1 MRRSGRRQTS
11 RAALW
16 VVAAAGLTAVGLPG
30 VPRAE
35 ALVPASIEARLIAG
49 DSNDSFGPATDLD
62 GDTAVAAFNRNENGA
77 VVQRSVLVFRRTGT
91 AWALEATLALPL
103 AQTLVTDLAVDGNTV
118 AAGTSFGPTFV
129 FTRSGTTWTQQAALS
144 ASDSGASTR
153 FGDSVALQGNTIVVG
168 APPAAAATGA
178 AYVFRRTGATWAQTA
193 KLTVPGVSSAGHNV
207 AFDAGTVVMGSERPD
222 AVHVF
227 VLGFA
232 GWALQAS
239 IRPPPTTGDT
249 AFGTS
254 GIAISGNTLI
264 AGDEA
269 FAVPPPPT
277 FGGHTGTAY
286 VFTRTGTTWAQQA
299 QLLAPDGKAV
309 DSFGDAIAL
318 DGDLAFIGAP
328 QPFASPGGKLYAFKR
343 SGTTWGADVVPSPP
357 NFQGRSL
364 GERVALSGTTA
375 MAVTDDFAFN
385 TQEAAFV
392 YRLGDPNATAP
403 GRPTG
408 VTASAGSTVA
418 DVAWQAPASD
428 GGALITGYL
437 VTASPG
443 GASAHVP
450 YAARSAHVTGLTNGV
465 PVTFRVVASNGTG
478 NSLPSAPSN
487 PVEPRPQVIVDD
499 VSQLEGNAGTAPVAV
514 PVRLSD
520 PTTDTVTVTLAS
532 VDGSAKAGSDYQAAT
547 RTVTFPPGSVTA
559 PPATWAVV
567 GETAQEADET
577 FRLDLSA
584 SNAVLARP
592 TATVTIL
599 DDDVP
604 PEAVN
609 RTVQLDLDPA
619 GGPPDASLPGF
630 GQVDLDSSGRIAA
643 FASRSSNLAPGDT
656 NGVSD
661 TFVRSLDGETTKLA
675 SATPTGT
682 AGNGASF
689 SGVLSADGN
698 LVVFETSASDLVNG
712 PDANATSDV
721 VARNLTTGTTELVSV
736 TPSGAAGN
744 GFSRLP
750 VITPD
755 GRYVAFLSDA
765 SDLVPG
771 DTNGTTDVFVRD
783 LLSDTTRRASL
794 GAGNVQPENFS
805 VPLGLSSDGRYV
817 LFHSA
822 ADNLGGRVFDL
833 YLRDLVA
840 GTTRS
845 LSAALPADQHFELF
859 GNAAAS
865 SGTGRFVA
873 FESTD
878 QIDDEEP
885 PTSQGAWL
893 FDRATGT
900 TRALT
905 PTGDG
910 IWRREFSD
918 FIAMSRNGSRVLF
931 SSDGRDYL
939 YDRLAG
945 TTRALPAGLDALA
958 IAPGGGVA
966 IMKKSGQPF
975 LTPLTDHVFID
986 LDTFT
991 TAPLAAPRST
1001 MTVLPKDFSLSD
1013 DGTHAGFD
1021 EYLTSF
1027 TDDSHPWV
1035 SSTAALSAND
1045 ATGHEGDGT
1054 IPVTVRL
1061 ARTSATGVNVRYA
1074 TANGSAGPAD
1084 YTAVTGILRFPRGV
1098 TELTVQVPVRADGIA
1113 EGAETFALV
1122 LSSPVRAILADDR
1135 AIVTIS
1141 P

>member
-1 MRRSGRRQTS
+1 
-11 RAALW
+11 
-16 VVAAAGLTAVGLPG
+16 
-30 VPRAE
+30 
-35 ALVPASIEARLIAG
+35 
-49 DSNDSFGPATDLD
+49 
-62 GDTAVAAFNRNENGA
+62 
-77 VVQRSVLVFRRTGT
+77 
-91 AWALEATLALPL
+91 
-103 AQTLVTDLAVDGNTV
+103 
-118 AAGTSFGPTFV
+118 
-129 FTRSGTTWTQQAALS
+129 
-144 ASDSGASTR
+144 
-153 FGDSVALQGNTIVVG
+153 
-168 APPAAAATGA
+168 
-178 AYVFRRTGATWAQTA
+178 
-193 KLTVPGVSSAGHNV
+193 VPGVSNAGYGV
-207 AFDAGTVVMGSERPD
+207 ALDAGTVVMGSERPN
-222 AVHVF
+222 AAHVF

-239 IRPPPTTGDT
+239 ISPPATSLGTR
-249 AFGTS
+249 FGLS
-254 GIAISGNTLI
+254 GLAISGATLI
-264 AGDEA
+264 AGDDS
-269 FAVPPPPT
+269 FAVATPESP
-277 FGGHTGTAY
+277 GGSTGTAW
-286 VFTRTGTTWAQQA
+286 VFTRTGTTWARQA

-309 DSFGDAIAL
+309 DFFGAAVAL
-318 DGDLAFIGAP
+318 AGDLAFVGAP
-328 QPFASPGGKLYAFKR
+328 QPFGSSTGKLYAFKR
-343 SGTTWGADVVPSPP
+343 SGTTWGADIVPSPQG
-357 NFQGRSL
+357 FQGRSL

-375 MAVTDDFAFN
+375 LAVTNDFAFG

-392 YRLGDPNATAP
+392 YRLGDPTARPP
-403 GRPTG
+403 GPPTG
-408 VTASAGSTVA
+408 VSATAGSTLA

-428 GGALITGYL
+428 GGALINGYL

-443 GASAHVP
+443 GASTRVP
-450 YAARSAHVTGLTNGV
+450 YTARSARVTGLTNGV
-465 PVTFRVVASNGTG
+465 PHTFSVVATNGAG
-478 NSLPSAPSN
+478 DSAPSAPSS

-499 VSQLEGNAGTAPVAV
+499 VSRLEGDSATAPVAV

-532 VDGSAKAGSDYQAAT
+532 VDGTAKAGTDYTAAT
-547 RTVTFPPGSVTA
+547 RSVTFPPGSVTA
-559 PPATWAVV
+559 AAPTWAVV
-567 GETAQEADET
+567 GETVQESDET

-584 SNAVLARP
+584 GNAVLARS

-630 GQVDLDSSGRIAA
+630 GPVDLDASGRIAA
-643 FASRSSNLAPGDT
+643 FSSLSTNVVAGDT

-661 TFVRSLDGETTKLA
+661 TFVRSLDGEKTTLA
-675 SATPTGT
+675 SATPAGGV
-682 AGNGASF
+682 GNGSSY

-698 LVVFETSASDLVNG
+698 VIAFETNASNLVNA
-712 PDANATSDV
+712 PDANGTSDV
-721 VARNLTTGTTELVSV
+721 VARNLTTGTTELVSG
-736 TPSGAAGN
+736 TPAGGAGN

-750 VITPD
+750 LITPD

-833 YLRDLVA
+833 YLRDMVA

-885 PTSQGAWL
+885 PTSQGVWL

-918 FIAMSRNGSRVLF
+918 FIAMSRNGGRVLF
-931 SSDGRDYL
+931 SSEGRAYL

-945 TTRALPAGLDALA
+945 TTRALPAGFDALA
-958 IAPGGGVA
+958 IAPGGGVG
-966 IMKKSGQPF
+966 IMRKSGQPF

-991 TAPLAAPRST
+991 TAPLAVPRGT
-1001 MTVLPKDFSLSD
+1001 ATVLPQEFSLSE

-1021 EYLTSF
+1021 EYLTSS
-1027 TDDSHPWV
+1027 TDDAHPWV

-1098 TELTVQVPVRADGIA
+1098 TALTVQVPVNADGIA
-1113 EGAETFALV
+1113 EGTETFSLV

-1135 AIVTIS
+1135 ATVTIT